1 MDILTTAQLHQA
13 QTAAWDDVDE
23 VLWLDDWDAVEP
35 DEPEVMLPLAVR
47 ESDRCLLGGGCPTHD
62 YQRTEEEPVD
72 ADERPAGGLPYLRPG
87 FYLVEGLPDRRLR
100 RYVIEDEDYE

>member
-13 QTAAWDDVDE
+13 QTAAMWDDVDE

-35 DEPEVMLPLAVR
+35 DEPEVMSPLAVR

-62 YQRTEEEPVD
+62 YRRTD
-72 ADERPAGGLPYLRPG
+72 AEERPAGGLPYLRPG
-87 FYLVEGLPDRRLR
+87 FYLFAG
-100 RYVIEDEDYE
+100 DYERARGG